1 MKQFCKNEVKIR
13 SCRIENLLFAD
24 NAAILTGIKFDLYH
38 ALNRFAAGCDKS
50 KHKKKT
56 DVYTSFLDKNL
67 IKLICTHAKN
77 FGVR

>member
-1 MKQFCKNEVKIR
+1 MKQFSKNEVKIR

-50 KHKKKT
+50 KHKKNRCLYFIFRQK
-56 DVYTSFLDKNL
+56 SHQ
-67 IKLICTHAKN
+67 THLHAC
-77 FGVR
+77 